1 MMAGHQREYP
11 MSPSSL
17 HKLSPQQR
25 LERNSSL
32 DPETGCRRWTKAHNQ
47 CGYGVASM
55 AGKTLL
61 AHRAAWIAK
70 HGPIPK
76 GLYICHRCDVRDCI
90 NPDHLFLGT
99 PKENMVDK
107 MKKMGLR
114 TEQIARQAPSTM
126 TAPMTGLLRLQL
138 GGQEIVSQLQVISVR
153 PIPETE

>member
-1 MMAGHQREYP
+1 MAGHQREYP
-11 MSPSSL
+11 MSPSSPL
-17 HKLSPQQR
+17 DLSLQQR
-25 LERNSSL
+25 LEQNSIL
-32 DPETGCRRWTKAHNQ
+32 DADTGCRRWTKAHNE
-47 CGYGVASM
+47 CGYGVASL
-55 AGKTLL
+55 AGKALL
-61 AHRAAWIAK
+61 AHRAAWIAW

-76 GLYICHRCDVRDCI
+76 GLYVCHHCDVRDCI

-107 MKKMGLR
+107 MKKMGRR
-114 TEQIARQAPSTM
+114 TEQIAQQAPSTM